1 MPFIDTQSFAY
12 SLVEPIRKSPVGTD
26 TNSIPSNI
34 RNSPALGSSGVE
46 TPVGP
51 TRPDTAFSAVGAGS
65 SVVRPKHSSCRRLGT
80 PLSCVQPRD
89 CPDRPPVA
97 LRSLGGTR

>member
-1 MPFIDTQSFAY
+1 VPFIDTQSFAY

-34 RNSPALGSSGVE
+34 RNSTALGSSDVE
-46 TPVGP
+46 TPVTS
-51 TRPDTAFSAVGAGS
+51 TRPDTAFSAAGDES
-65 SVVRPKHSSCRRLGT
+65 SVVRPRHSYCRRPSA
-80 PLSCVQPRD
+80 PLSCVERRD
-89 CPDRPPVA
+89 CPDSPPVA